1 MVELISAD
9 EANNLAEKH
18 MNIDKIVDDF
28 LKMANESITDYAKNG
43 RYHIVLDFTDAINK
57 VVYDRVKK
65 TLTDKGYTVSLDYPF
80 IKIKW

>member
-28 LKMANESITDYAKNG
+28 LKMANESITDYARNG
-43 RYHIVLDFTDAINK
+43 RYYIELAFIEASNK

-65 TLTDKGYTVSLDYPF
+65 ALTDKGYDVTLNYPF
-80 IKIKW
+80 ITIKW